1 MDRGKALAAFWLV
14 KLTANQNFEFLK
26 INMVKAY
33 KNNIDPDDVLA
44 SEEEESHLVV

>member
-1 MDRGKALAAFWLV
+1 MDRGIALASFWLI
-14 KLTANQNFEFLK
+14 KLTTNQNFEFLEVK
-26 INMVKAY
+26 MVKAY